1 MATHGGR
8 QQENVTTTT
17 LDPPVSAPPQ
27 RRAAPR
33 RPSPKPKPRARA
45 KPSAP
50 RQPFLRRRGPA
61 LAVYSGLAIAVV
73 AYTGGWRSGALTLDG
88 PGVSMWLRL
97 LLRYWHAGAGIPSWI
112 PDMWSGAPMW
122 ELVSAFH
129 LAVLLP
135 LADLVGPDTAVK
147 IAVVGAQV
155 AGAWGTFVLA
165 RSLWAHTGVAALAGL
180 LYGLHPLFASHG
192 ALSGH
197 QPSVWVFAATPWL
210 AWSMQRGLRGLGGR
224 YVAIAGVLAGFAV
237 VEQAEHAYALVLLC
251 AFLLAL
257 EVARARRG
265 SGPKGVP
272 GVFVR
277 AGAMVA
283 LALGVAAHWLLPFMS
298 VGKSFV
304 LMPPE
309 DVRAGL
315 EAFGGGLSD
324 SPGAFLTRAEP
335 LAGNMDFEA
344 LLGSLIP
351 LRGPLASGFYLSWV
365 CVVLALVSVVWLCRR
380 PADDDGTLSALL
392 LASAV
397 GLWLSLGTVS
407 LADGGPAER
416 GRVLA
421 LALMGAV
428 IGLLVG
434 IFLRR
439 LDLGRRTATIAGVV
453 AVALFAVPF
462 IAPLS
467 AIRQVIPLL
476 QNLRFPRFYPIAAL
490 GLALAAAYPALLVQ
504 RWAAARQPRLAP
516 LLTASLCLAVAAAF
530 LVDVSPYRSYYKL
543 DSPLAGSAYD
553 DVQARM
559 ALSGTD
565 IRVATPYYGDPRPVA
580 NLLAAGVDLS
590 IGWPQPQASPNG
602 WRLTADAMGASPP
615 GFRTAALG
623 LSATAFLAAEELE
636 PLESQPRRA
645 IDVVLEPNPSVLPMV
660 RAYEEVVVAAEGTLT
675 PELATALATRYL
687 GVVTGAP
694 GATEVLGAGAHPLGT
709 DRPCREQAAAG
720 TAPWVVTELATACAL
735 HDWVGV
741 REDLG
746 DHALGEEVVG
756 AVFTS
761 SIDDLRGISV
771 WLVGGAGSTE
781 LVLRELAEDGSLG
794 PDLRQARAAGIDEY
808 GMAQF
813 PFEPIADSA
822 GRRYVFL
829 LACRNCGENEPKLRT
844 TGAPRLGPNLVIG
857 DRFDGEKSAAFSLQ
871 YDRRPPAQPPAVT
884 LRATRPGPGRWKV
897 DVDGAR
903 PSLVVVA
910 ESWFPGW
917 KATVDGDE
925 VTVLE
930 ADGAFLGVPVPAGP
944 HRLELHY
951 ERPAMAAIGR
961 GVTGLTLLAALA
973 MVVAPGQPGGRRRR
987 RRRSSG
993 PGDALQMGT
1002 PPLDRPR

>member
-1 MATHGGR
+1 M
-8 QQENVTTTT
+8 
-17 LDPPVSAPPQ
+17 PAPPQ
-27 RRAAPR
+27 LRPAPR
-33 RPSPKPKPRARA
+33 TSRPSPRPAAPARQRAR
-45 KPSAP
+45 

-61 LAVYSGLAIAVV
+61 LAVYAGLAIAVV
-73 AYTGGWRSGALTLDG
+73 VYAGGWSGALTLDG
-88 PGVSMWLRL
+88 PGVSMWLRV
-97 LLRYWHAGAGIPSWI
+97 LLRHWHAGVGIPAWI

-135 LADLVGPDTAVK
+135 LADLFGPDTAVK
-147 IAVVGAQV
+147 IAILGAQVVGAW
-155 AGAWGTFVLA
+155 GAFVLA
-165 RSLWAHTGVAALAGL
+165 RSLWAHAGVAAVAGL

-210 AWSMQRGLRGLGGR
+210 AWSMRRGLRGQGSR
-224 YVAIAGVLAGFAV
+224 YVAIAGLLAGFAV

-251 AFLLAL
+251 AFLVAL

-277 AGAMVA
+277 ASAMVA
-283 LALGVAAHWLLPFMS
+283 LAVGVSAHWLLPFMS

-309 DVRAGL
+309 DIRAGM

-335 LAGNMDFEA
+335 LTGNMDFEL

-365 CVVLALVSVVWLCRR
+365 CVVLALVTVVWLCRR
-380 PADDDGTLSALL
+380 PDDDDGTLSALL

-397 GLWLSLGTVS
+397 GLWLSLGSVA

-428 IGLLVG
+428 LGLLVG

-439 LDLGRRTATIAGVV
+439 LDLGRRTATVA
-453 AVALFAVPF
+453 AVAAVAMFAVSF
-462 IAPLS
+462 VAPLS

-490 GLALAAAYPALLVQ
+490 GLALAAAYPVLLVH
-504 RWAAARQPRLAP
+504 RWAAARRPHLAP
-516 LLTASLCLAVAAAF
+516 LLTAALCLAVAAAF

-543 DSPLAGSAYD
+543 DAPQAGAAFD
-553 DVQARM
+553 DVAERV
-559 ALSGTD
+559 AFSGAD
-565 IRVATPYYGDPRPVA
+565 VRVATPYYGDPRPVA
-580 NLLAAGVDLS
+580 NLLAAGVDVS
-590 IGWPQPQASPNG
+590 VGWPQPQATPNG
-602 WRLTADAMGASPP
+602 WRLTADAMGASPA

-623 LSATAFLAAEELE
+623 LSATAFLAAEQLE
-636 PLESQPRRA
+636 PLESQPRRTLG
-645 IDVVLEPNPSVLPMV
+645 VVLEPNPSVLPMV
-660 RAYEEVVVAAEGTLT
+660 RAYEEVVVAPDSSLT
-675 PELATALATRYL
+675 PELATALAPRYV
-687 GVVTGAP
+687 GVVTG
-694 GATEVLGAGAHPLGT
+694 GAGAAAVLGAAAHPLGT
-709 DRPCREQAAAG
+709 DRPCREPVAG
-720 TAPWVVTELATACAL
+720 GTEAWVATELVTACAM
-735 HDWVGV
+735 HNWVGV
-741 REDLG
+741 REDMG
-746 DHALGEEVVG
+746 DQALGEELVG
-756 AVFTS
+756 AAFTS
-761 SIDDLRGISV
+761 AIDNLRGVSV
-771 WLVGGAGSTE
+771 WLVGGAGPTE
-781 LVLRELAEDGSLG
+781 LVLRELADDGSLG
-794 PDLRQARAAGIDEY
+794 PELRRAHAAGIDHY

-813 PFEPIADSA
+813 PFEPVAASA

-829 LACRNCGENEPKLRT
+829 LACRDCGVDEPKLRT
-844 TGAPRLGPNLVIG
+844 TGVPRLAPNLVVG
-857 DRFDGEKSAAFSLQ
+857 NRFDGERSAAFSLQ
-871 YDRRPPAQPPAVT
+871 YDRRPMAEPPAVT
-884 LRATRPGPGRWKV
+884 LRATRPGPGRWNV

-903 PSLVVVA
+903 PSMVVVA

-925 VTVLE
+925 VPVLE
-930 ADGAFLGVPVPAGP
+930 ADGAFLGVPVPAGA
-944 HRLELHY
+944 HRIELRY
-951 ERPAMAAIGR
+951 ERPATAAIGR
-961 GVTGLTLLAALA
+961 WIMGLTLLAALA
-973 MVVAPGQPGGRRRR
+973 MVVAPGQPGRRRRGRRR
-987 RRRSSG
+987 S
-993 PGDALQMGT
+993 PGAGDTLQMGA
-1002 PPLDRPR
+1002 PPVDGAG

>member
-1 MATHGGR
+1 MA
-8 QQENVTTTT
+8 
-17 LDPPVSAPPQ
+17 PA
-27 RRAAPR
+27 RRPAPR
-33 RPSPKPKPRARA
+33 P
-45 KPSAP
+45 
-50 RQPFLRRRGPA
+50 PFLRRRGPA
-61 LAVYSGLAIAVV
+61 LAVYAGLAIVVV
-73 AYTGGWRSGALTLDG
+73 AYTGGWRSGGLTLDG

-97 LLRYWHAGAGIPSWI
+97 LLRHWHAGAGIPSWI

-135 LADLVGPDTAVK
+135 LAELMGPDSAVK

-155 AGAWGTFVLA
+155 AAAWGAFVLA
-165 RSLWAHTGVAALAGL
+165 RALWAHAGVAALAGL

-210 AWSMQRGLRGLGGR
+210 AWSMQRGLRGLGAR

-251 AFLLAL
+251 AFLLAV
-257 EVARARRG
+257 EVARSRRG
-265 SGPKGVP
+265 SGPTGVP
-272 GVFVR
+272 GVVVR
-277 AGAMVA
+277 AGAIVA
-283 LALGVAAHWLLPFMS
+283 IALGVAAHWLLPFMS

-309 DVRAGL
+309 DLRAGL

-335 LAGNMDFEA
+335 LSGNMDFDRV
-344 LLGSLIP
+344 LGLLIP

-365 CVVLALVSVVWLCRR
+365 CIVLTLITVVWLCRR
-380 PADDDGTLSALL
+380 PDDDDGTLSALL

-397 GLWLSLGTVS
+397 GLWLSVGSVS

-421 LALMGAV
+421 LAVMGAV
-428 IGLLVG
+428 VGLLVG

-439 LDLGRRTATIAGVV
+439 MDLGRRTATTATV
-453 AVALFAVPF
+453 AAIALFAIPF

-467 AIRQVIPLL
+467 AMREVIPLL

-490 GLALAAAYPALLVQ
+490 GMALAAAYPALLVH
-504 RWAAARQPRLAP
+504 RWAAARRRQLAP
-516 LLTASLCLAVAAAF
+516 LLTAALCLAMAAAF

-543 DSPLAGSAYD
+543 VSPQPGKVYD
-553 DVQARM
+553 DVAARM

-565 IRVATPYYGDPRPVA
+565 IRVATPYFGDPRPVA
-580 NLLAAGVDLS
+580 NLLTTGVHLS
-590 IGWPQPQASPNG
+590 VGWPQPQASPNG
-602 WRLTADAMGASPP
+602 WRLTADAMEASPP

-623 LSATAFLAAEELE
+623 LSATAFLAAEKLG
-636 PLESQPRRA
+636 PRESQPRRTV
-645 IDVVLEPNPSVLPMV
+645 DVVLEPNPSVLPMV
-660 RAYEEVVVAAEGTLT
+660 RAYEEVVVAAEGRLT
-675 PELATALATRYL
+675 PELATALATRYV
-687 GVVTGAP
+687 GVVTGGT
-694 GATEVLGAGAHPLGT
+694 GAAEVLGAGAYPLGT
-709 DRPCREQAAAG
+709 DRPCREPVAG
-720 TAPWVVTELATACAL
+720 DIEPWVATELATACAM
-735 HDWVGV
+735 HGWVGA

-746 DHALGEEVVG
+746 DQALGEEVVG
-756 AVFTS
+756 AAFTS
-761 SIDDLRGISV
+761 AIDNLRGVSV
-771 WLVGGAGSTE
+771 WLIGGAGPTE
-781 LVLRELAEDGSLG
+781 MVVRELAGDGSLG
-794 PDLRQARAAGIDEY
+794 PDVRRARAAGIDEY

-813 PFEPIADSA
+813 PFEPIAGSA

-844 TGAPRLGPNLVIG
+844 TGTPRLGPNLVIG
-857 DRFDGEKSAAFSLQ
+857 DRFDAKKSAAFSLQ
-871 YDRRPPAQPPAVT
+871 YDRRLPAPPPAVT
-884 LRATRPGPGRWKV
+884 LRATRPGPGQWNV

-917 KATVDGDE
+917 KATIDGDE

-944 HRLELHY
+944 HRLELRY
-951 ERPAMAAIGR
+951 ERPATAAIGR
-961 GVTGLTLLAALA
+961 WVTGLTLLAALA
-973 MVVAPGQPGGRRRR
+973 MVAAPGQPGGRRRR

-993 PGDALQMGT
+993 AGDALQMGA
-1002 PPLDRPR
+1002 PPVERAR